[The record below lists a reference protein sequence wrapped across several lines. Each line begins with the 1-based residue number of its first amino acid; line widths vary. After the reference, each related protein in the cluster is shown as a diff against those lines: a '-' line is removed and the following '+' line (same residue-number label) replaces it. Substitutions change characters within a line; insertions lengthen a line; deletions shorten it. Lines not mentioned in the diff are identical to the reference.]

1 MIKKKRYIKYDL
13 CWLLKRLPLLVVL
26 CSVMSTYST
35 GGNPSFAIP
44 TDSVLAETGDIDVT
58 VSITTQPTD
67 LDLTV
72 GAESG
77 NVLTVEATAA
87 EGYTLSYQW
96 YENTSASIEDGTAI
110 SGATEASYTV
120 PTTSE
125 GTYYYY
131 CIATAT
137 SINDTS
143 QTATVTSGVATV
155 TISAP
160 PVPTYTI
167 TIETDP
173 AEGGTVTGGSSG
185 DYDDG
190 TQLELTETPNEGYRF
205 KNWTIDGVDSGSETT
220 CPFIV
225 NGACTVV
232 AHFERVYQLSGDYV
246 TFYLENGNEPITE
259 AAEGE
264 TVTVSA
270 DPDKFPAG
278 ENKYFT
284 GQYTAT
290 EGVTVMVNENGDG
303 TFTMPAMAVTV
314 SAVLADPKAILSDWI
329 TVGDGTTL
337 VYNGQTQTPVVI
349 VMDGETDITEQCD
362 ITYSNN
368 RNAGTADAENAPT
381 VTVTAK
387 STCIRYTGSATAT
400 FTIARKA
407 LELVADPVTI
417 VEGEALPSFTGSIT
431 GFVEGEGLSGTD
443 VLTFGVEGTPSATG
457 SYAVTGKLNG
467 EASGNYG
474 QNYTFDN
481 AAANATA
488 LTIIPI
494 PTHAQRGLT
503 YKITS
508 LILHT
513 AELSGYDG
521 DKPTGE
527 LAIPASVNYEG
538 TDYSVTSIADGALA
552 SCTSLTSVAIPAS
565 VTSIGKQT
573 FGECTGLQT
582 VTVYSPSVPTT
593 NGIIFT
599 GRSSNVKVYVLSD
612 LVEAYKSDVNWS
624 TNADIRAVVP
634 ITIPTPENKTVGQVF
649 IVTIGQTE
657 YAYGKVSTGYT
668 YIINGV
674 LVNAT
679 VSATLVLLSGDEAT
693 YKVTENKATKLTFG
707 SMEWKADGALM
718 SRPENI
724 SFSGADVDT
733 RYLCFTNIEPLA
745 ANSTMTL
752 VAGFGNAVGTIT
764 GTKYQVGTTLEGQGK
779 ASLSG
784 NDLNFT
790 AETAAVQMA
799 EQAQTH
805 NALMDVLTSYSTISF
820 AGCRVN
826 IAAEGLSLT
835 SNNGE
840 DGVAA
845 FAAMDNGEPLY
856 TVGKVADVHFD
867 IEDSHNT
874 DYLKD
879 LKNALRYFEK
889 QGVTYIDCN
898 GDLCQYKD
906 KDLIEFRKAYDSK
919 LPFFSSMGNHDYLRI
934 YEQKDAAH
942 QVPSGYKDHEDLWY
956 QTVQSLANGADVH
969 YFGTTFKDHLNFFFE
984 RHGDLHV
991 FISIDYG
998 MSLQRYDVIRA
1009 INPLDYD
1016 DENVKLMTDYVSD
1029 TPYDRSRESKFDYR
1043 FYNPA
1048 ALIWLKDLLEA
1059 NPKKRVF
1066 LNMHLFLP
1074 SGAGDTFSTYRHL
1087 RIWPMPTP
1095 ELIDDKFYS
1104 GTNTLCGLEYWFIE
1118 KLLRNHLNTIC
1129 FGGHSHYAFNQQED
1143 VVNRA
1148 YMVSQPTGEEVTP
1161 IVNVLNSLDGTEYDY
1176 QIYRPAEQSY
1186 ADIATSVHI
1195 PSLAKPIRRDGT
1207 GYGASEGVLMEVYDE
1222 KVVLKF
1228 VRFKEEG
1235 SEQYKNEV
1243 VKTVEIA
1250 VTNDRSP
1257 LVEPEQQKTGSRRF
1271 MARGDNDERSYFSIS
1286 YSGAP
1291 IMCKAEDVELR
1302 TAGAQ
1307 GSTRGA
1313 DEYLTIESGK
1323 EYDILTDGDL
1333 FLTLKLSEGDI
1344 LIKSITVE
1352 GLNPNDFDLNG
1363 VVDAVDLVMAIAAG
1377 KTQTKIDAIVNAIMQ
1392 K

>member
-35 GGNPSFAIP
+35 GGNPSFVMPA
-44 TDSVLAETGDIDVT
+44 DRVLAETGDIDT
-58 VSITTQPTD
+58 
-67 LDLTV
+67 
-72 GAESG
+72 
-77 NVLTVEATAA
+77 
-87 EGYTLSYQW
+87 
-96 YENTSASIEDGTAI
+96 
-110 SGATEASYTV
+110 
-120 PTTSE
+120 
-125 GTYYYY
+125 
-131 CIATAT
+131 TAT
-137 SINDTS
+137 NSDPI
-143 QTATVTSGVATV
+143 VT
-155 TISAP
+155 
-160 PVPTYTI
+160 TYTI
-167 TIETDP
+167 TIEADP
-173 AEGGTVTGGSSG
+173 AEGGSVTGGSSG

-190 TQLELTETPNEGYRF
+190 TQLELMATANEGYRF
-205 KNWTIDGVDSGSETT
+205 NNWTIDGVDSGSETT
-220 CPFIV
+220 CLFTV
-225 NGACTVV
+225 DENHSAVV
-232 AHFERVYQLSGDYV
+232 AHFERVYPLSGDYV
-246 TFYLENGNEPITE
+246 TFYPENGNEPITE

-290 EGVTVMVNENGDG
+290 EGVTVTVNENGDG

-467 EASGNYG
+467 ESSGNYG

-538 TDYSVTSIADGALA
+538 TDYSVTSIADGTLA
-552 SCTSLTSVAIPAS
+552 SCTGLTSVAIPAS
-565 VTSIGKQT
+565 VTSIGKQS

-582 VTVYSPSVPTT
+582 VTVHSPSVPTT

-612 LVEAYKSDVNWS
+612 LVEAYKNDVNWS
-624 TNADIRAVVP
+624 TNADIRAFVQ
-634 ITIPTPENKTVGQVF
+634 ITIPTPENKTAGQVF
-649 IVTIGQTE
+649 IVTIGRTE

-718 SRPENI
+718 NRPENI

-733 RYLCFTNIEPLA
+733 RYLCFTNIESLA

-790 AETAAVQMA
+790 AETAAEQMA

-820 AGCRVN
+820 AGCQVN
-826 IAAEGLSLT
+826 VAAEGLSLT

-840 DGVAA
+840 DGVTA

-856 TVGKVADVHFD
+856 SVGKVADVHFD

-879 LKNALRYFEK
+879 LKNALRYFEQ

-1161 IVNVLNSLDGTEYDY
+1161 IVSVLNSLDGTEYDY
-1176 QIYRPAEQSY
+1176 QIYRPAGQSY

-1195 PSLAKPIRRDGT
+1195 PSLAKPVRRDGT

-1222 KVVLKF
+1222 KVILKF

-1235 SEQYKNEV
+1235 SKQYTNEV
-1243 VKTVEIA
+1243 IKTVEIA

-1257 LVEPEQQKTGSRRF
+1257 LVEPKRQEAGCRRF
-1271 MARGDNDERSYFSIS
+1271 MARGDDAKRSYFSIS

-1302 TAGAQ
+1302 TAGTQ

-1323 EYDILTDGDL
+1323 EYDILTDKDL
-1333 FLTLKLSEGDI
+1333 ILTLKLSEGDI

-1352 GLNPNDFDLNG
+1352 GLDPNDIDLNG
-1363 VVDAVDLVMAIAAG
+1363 VVDAIDLVMAIAAG
-1377 KTQTKIDAIVNAIMQ
+1377 KTQAKIDAIVNAIMQ